1 MIHYKGRYIQKG
13 FGLGGLFQSLPKI
26 IRPIAREIIR
36 LSRKPIAKKI
46 LKKVGK
52 TAEKI
57 GSDILIDSMKK
68 YESDRIDS
76 VGKLEKGKKEIAKL
90 IRKKVEAHQKG
101 GRETPFKLKPGGVK
115 RNKKTRPRVIRKRS
129 KRRGFS
135 SQTVFD

>member
-1 MIHYKGRYIQKG
+1 MIHYKGRYIQKW
-13 FGLGGLFQSLPKI
+13 FGLVGLFQSLPKI

-52 TAEKI
+52 TAEKV

-76 VGKLEKGKKEIAKL
+76 CLLYTSDAADE
-90 IRKKVEAHQKG
+90 
-101 GRETPFKLKPGGVK
+101 
-115 RNKKTRPRVIRKRS
+115 
-129 KRRGFS
+129 
-135 SQTVFD
+135 

>member
-1 MIHYKGRYIQKG
+1 MIHYKGRYIQKW
-13 FGLGGLFQSLPKI
+13 FGLVGLFQSLPKI

-52 TAEKI
+52 TAEKV

-76 VGKLEKGKKEIAKL
+76 VGKLEKGKEEIAKL
-90 IRKKVEAHQKG
+90 IRKKVEAHRKG
-101 GRETPFKLKPGGVK
+101 GAPMKLKSGRVK
-115 RNKKTRPRVIRKRS
+115 RNKKTRPGDIRKRS
-129 KRRGFS
+129 KKEW
-135 SQTVFD
+135 TVQSNSL